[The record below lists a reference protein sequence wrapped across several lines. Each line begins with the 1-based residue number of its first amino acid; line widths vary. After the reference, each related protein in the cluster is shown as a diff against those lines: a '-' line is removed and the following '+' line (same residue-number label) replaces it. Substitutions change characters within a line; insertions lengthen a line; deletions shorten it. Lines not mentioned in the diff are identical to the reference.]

1 MHRGNACGGSI
12 VRNQVSGTPK
22 QGGAPPAPPE
32 AARNPGARSS
42 GAAVRPPPAPA
53 GRAPAQPP
61 AAAASTEH
69 EPALVPPDQLGAF
82 ANDDEL
88 APPLPDTGAGSL
100 FDLDIPNAGDL
111 GGRKRSGESPAAGA
125 NTSDGELDAI
135 EVPDSDPPDGS
146 ETDVLEVPMPA
157 ARRSDGPERRVS
169 LPPPERARN
178 AEEQHEQRRR
188 RTIDRVL
195 TLRDSFR
202 LMSHLDVPETERKAL
217 GRQLIGL
224 DKDVG
229 VAAGLSVIKDPAQAL
244 QTVTKEQ
251 LDIAERQ
258 ISQLEDKMLALDE
271 AVTRQV
277 FRQRVTARSKQS
289 RKSIARYGRL
299 LASKR
304 MPAGQRRDRF
314 EWIATHLLTGRA
326 QSGELAIMAPERA
339 LGILQHLIGGL
350 PRKVREQEL
359 NEALAYLNDAQE
371 RLGRMNSHDEL
382 FESGLFLDFHGY
394 KVSMR
399 EQLLSPE
406 FLYLS
411 VSLNVTLYN
420 KLEEWIAERERL
432 HDSNQ
437 LTSDGTPRQQIMSR
451 LHAQEAEV
459 DASFGVRRRSVGRL
473 EAVRPESH
481 RPQVEALV
489 ESQRPAKLSRGLS
502 FGFAVDRSFIA
513 LIVAALV
520 VIGAGTSLLFT
531 TGVVGKVQV
540 KALDGKALDHLSP
553 LLVRGVYLG
562 KAETRKL
569 KAWTT
574 AKRWEAIEP
583 RKRSEAADQ
592 LAKTLSV
599 ENVPNADVLL
609 LSNQQPVITIERGTV
624 TLVQG
629 GKL

>member
-1 MHRGNACGGSI
+1 

-32 AARNPGARSS
+32 AARNPGARST

-53 GRAPAQPP
+53 GRAPVQAPP
-61 AAAASTEH
+61 AAGAAAEH

-82 ANDDEL
+82 ANDEEL
-88 APPLPDTGAGSL
+88 APPLPEPSAGSL
-100 FDLDIPNAGDL
+100 FDLDIPSADDL
-111 GGRKRSGESPAAGA
+111 GGRSRSSEPPPSSA
-125 NTSDGELDAI
+125 NTTLDAELDAI
-135 EVPDSDPPDGS
+135 EVLDSDPPDS
-146 ETDVLEVPMPA
+146 EPDVLEVPMPP

-169 LPPPERARN
+169 IPPPERARS

-224 DKDVG
+224 DKDLG

-258 ISQLEDKMLALDE
+258 INLLEDKMLALDD
-271 AVTRQV
+271 AITRRV
-277 FRQRVTARSKQS
+277 FRQRVVARSKQS
-289 RKSIARYGRL
+289 KKIVARYGRL

-314 EWIATHLLTGRA
+314 EWIATHLLTGRT

-339 LGILQHLIGGL
+339 LGVVQHLIGGL
-350 PRKVREQEL
+350 PRKVRQQEL
-359 NEALAYLNDAQE
+359 EEALTYLNEAQE
-371 RLGRMNSHDEL
+371 RLSRMSSHEEL

-399 EQLLSPE
+399 EQLLSAE

-420 KLEEWIAERERL
+420 KLEEWIADRERL
-432 HDSNQ
+432 HDANQ
-437 LTSDGTPRQQIMSR
+437 LTSDGTPREQIMGR

-459 DASFGVRRRSVGRL
+459 DASFGVRRRSLGRI

-481 RPQVEALV
+481 RPKVEALI
-489 ESQRPAKLSRGLS
+489 ESQRAPKVGSGLS
-502 FGFAVDRSFIA
+502 IGFAIDRSFIA
-513 LIVAALV
+513 LIVAAVV
-520 VIGAGTSLLFT
+520 VIGTGASLLFT
-531 TGVVGKVQV
+531 TGMVGKVQV

-553 LLVRGVYLG
+553 LLVRGMYVG
-562 KAETRKL
+562 KGEDRKL
-569 KAWTT
+569 KAWTLG
-574 AKRWEAIEP
+574 KRWEATEP

-592 LAKTLSV
+592 LAKTLSL
-599 ENVPNADVLL
+599 ENVRDAEVML
-609 LSNQQPVITIERGTV
+609 LSNQKPVITIERGTV